1 MNASW
6 QRILTVARREF
17 LTTVKRRAFLLTL
30 IGTPAY
36 FAFVTFLSA
45 SASLQEKKDALKDLD
60 VLAVID
66 SSGAFANASREI
78 RTTLKTDLTFSRRS
92 TMKPDSIS
100 FRTEVRFYSSLDSA
114 LADVRSGK
122 IPQALVIPADY
133 VETGRMRRYTRPG
146 SPFTSGDRKAIGGWL
161 ARNLVAGHVGDDV
174 AARAARPSEEEQ
186 LFTLDRSGRFEIKD
200 DSREIADFLVP
211 MFFSMLLGLS
221 IMIGGQYL
229 LQGVA
234 EEKESRI
241 LESLMCQVSA
251 EELMTGKLMGLGAVG
266 LMTVG
271 IWVTAGLL
279 ASGPALSMM
288 PISAQPSVLAV
299 ATLYFLF
306 GYLFFGS
313 IMTGIGAITN
323 NMREAQQFAVWFTLA
338 NFAPFIL
345 ITSILSHPDGPL
357 AFWLSLFPPTAST
370 TMMMRLG
377 ASNSA
382 VPAWQVALSLVLLG
396 ASGLLALRTSARI
409 FRVGLLMYGKPPT
422 LPEILR
428 WARRA

>member
-1 MNASW
+1 
-6 QRILTVARREF
+6 
-17 LTTVKRRAFLLTL
+17 L

-36 FAFVTFLSA
+36 FAFVTFLST
-45 SASLQEKKDALKDLD
+45 SASLQEKKDSLKDLD

-66 SSGAFANASREI
+66 SSGAFAGATREI
-78 RTTLKTDLTFSRRS
+78 RTTFKTDISFSRRPP
-92 TMKPDSIS
+92 MKADSIS
-100 FRTEVRFYSSLDSA
+100 FKTEVRFYSSLDSA
-114 LADVRSGK
+114 QADVRAGR
-122 IPQALVIPADY
+122 IPQAIVIPGDY
-133 VETGRMRRYTRPG
+133 VESGRLRRYTRPG
-146 SPFTSGDRKAIGGWL
+146 SPFTSGDRRAIGTWL
-161 ARNLVAGHVGDDV
+161 ARNLLAGRVGEAM
-174 AARAARPSEEEQ
+174 AARAARPTEEEQ
-186 LFTLDRSGRFEIKD
+186 LFTLSRSGRFEIKD
-200 DSREIADFLVP
+200 DSREVADFLVP

-241 LESLMCQVSA
+241 LESMMCQVSA
-251 EELMTGKLMGLGAVG
+251 EELMTGKLLGLGAVG
-266 LMTVG
+266 LVTVG
-271 IWVTAGLL
+271 TWVVAGLL
-279 ASGPALSMM
+279 ASGPMLSML
-288 PISAQPSVLAV
+288 PIGTEPMVLVV
-299 ATLYFLF
+299 ATLYFLC

-345 ITSILSHPDGPL
+345 ITNILAHPDGPL

-377 ASNSA
+377 ASNSS
-382 VPAWQVALSLVLLG
+382 VPAWQVVLSLVLLAG
-396 ASGLLALRTSARI
+396 SGLFALRTSARI
-409 FRVGLLMYGKPPT
+409 FRVGLLMYGKTPN

-428 WARRA
+428 WARRAA